1 MSNLNTSVDGR
12 WSSHFAYI
20 LAATGAAVGL
30 GNIWKFPYIM
40 GENGG
45 GAFVIVYLL
54 CILFIGIPVMMAEVM
69 IGKRGRS
76 TPANAAA
83 KVATES
89 GSSKHWSFLGMSG
102 VVAGF
107 LILSFYVVI
116 AGWAVA
122 YVVHAGSG
130 DFSAIAAAASDS
142 GDHAGKIGEIFS
154 GLLSNPA
161 ELITYTTIM
170 VVATVLVLGK
180 GLNKG
185 LEKAVTSLMP
195 ALFILLAII
204 MVYSAI
210 EGHFGEAAAFMF
222 APDFS
227 KLTVH
232 SVLEALGHAF
242 FTLSLSS
249 GIMMI
254 YGAYLPEGVSIAKTS
269 IWIAI
274 CDTVVALMAG
284 LAIYPIVFANG
295 MEPAAGPGLLFQTLP
310 IAFGKMPMGDL
321 FGTVFF
327 VMIVFAAFTSAIA
340 LLESATAYLVER
352 RGLARW
358 PAAIVAGS
366 GIWVL
371 SLGTVFS
378 FTGAEWTKMSF
389 FGNGGNFFEVIDFI
403 TANIM
408 LPLAGLFTA
417 IFVGWKVK
425 KAHVEKEMQLTG
437 AAMGALMLCL
447 KFIAPIAITIVFAQ
461 LVGIISL

>member
-1 MSNLNTSVDGR
+1 MTNTNTSVSGR
-12 WSSHFAYI
+12 WSSRFAYV

-69 IGKRGRS
+69 IGKKGRS
-76 TPANAAA
+76 TPANASA
-83 KVATES
+83 KVAEES
-89 GSSKHWSFLGMSG
+89 GRSRHWSLLGASG
-102 VVAGF
+102 VLAGF

-116 AGWAVA
+116 AGWALA
-122 YVVHAGSG
+122 YVFFAGSG
-130 DFSAIAAAASDS
+130 EFSAAAADPASQ
-142 GDHAGKIGEIFS
+142 AEKIGELFS
-154 GLLSNPA
+154 GLLSKPTQ
-161 ELITYTTIM
+161 LILWASLMI
-170 VVATVLVLGK
+170 VATVVVIGK

-185 LEKAVTSLMP
+185 LEKAVVSLMP
-195 ALFILLAII
+195 ALFVLLAII
-204 MVYSAI
+204 MVYSAM
-210 EGHFGEAAAFMF
+210 EGNFGEAARFMF

-227 KLTVH
+227 KLTING
-232 SVLEALGHAF
+232 VLEALGHAF

-274 CDTVVALMAG
+274 ADTVVALMAG

-295 MEPAAGPGLLFQTLP
+295 MAPGAGPGLLFQTLP

-340 LLESATAYLVER
+340 LLESSAAYLVER
-352 RGLARW
+352 KGMNRW
-358 PAAIVAGS
+358 PAAILAGF

-378 FTGAEWTKMSF
+378 FSGADWALIDL
-389 FGNGGNFFEVIDFI
+389 GPAGGSIFDGLDFL
-403 TANIM
+403 TSKIM
-408 LPLAGLFTA
+408 LPLGGLFTA

-425 KAHVEKEMQLTG
+425 QEIVEKEMGLSS
-437 AAMGALMLCL
+437 AAFTAYKFCL
-447 KFIAPIAITIVFAQ
+447 KFLAPVAILIVFAQ
-461 LVGIISL
+461 LVGLISL